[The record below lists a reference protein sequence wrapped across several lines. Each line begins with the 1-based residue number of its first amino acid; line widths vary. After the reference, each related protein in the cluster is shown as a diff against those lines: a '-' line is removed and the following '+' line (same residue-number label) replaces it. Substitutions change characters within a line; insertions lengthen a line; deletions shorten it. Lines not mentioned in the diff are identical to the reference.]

1 MSVATIVISAM
12 TKKHWSEESRDD
24 RLRRQYAI
32 TEETYAAIFK
42 KQDGRCAICRCQQ
55 HYQRLAVD
63 HDHKT
68 GMVRGLLCVHCN
80 RGLGRFF
87 DSSLRLR
94 NAAAYIE
101 NANETWAK
109 VMNKT
114 EVKNE
119 SVGS

>member
-1 MSVATIVISAM
+1 MA
-12 TKKHWSEESRDD
+12 KRHWSQESRDE
-24 RLRRQYAI
+24 RLQRQYAI
-32 TEETYAAIFK
+32 TEEQYEKISQ
-42 KQDGRCAICRCQQ
+42 KQGHKCAICNCRQL
-55 HYQRLAVD
+55 YQRLSVD

-68 GMVRGLLCVHCN
+68 GMVRGLLCTNCN

-94 NAAAYIE
+94 NAAAYVE
-101 NANETWAK
+101 KAEATWAK
-109 VMNKT
+109 IQERAI

>member
-1 MSVATIVISAM
+1 M
-12 TKKHWSEESRDD
+12 KKHWSEESRDE
-24 RLRRQYAI
+24 RLQRQYSI
-32 TEETYAAIFK
+32 TEAQYQVIFE
-42 KQDGRCAICRCQQ
+42 KQNRRCAICHCQQ

-87 DSSLRLR
+87 DSALRLR

-101 NANETWAK
+101 RANETWSR
-109 VMNKT
+109 VTN
-114 EVKNE
+114 EVKHE